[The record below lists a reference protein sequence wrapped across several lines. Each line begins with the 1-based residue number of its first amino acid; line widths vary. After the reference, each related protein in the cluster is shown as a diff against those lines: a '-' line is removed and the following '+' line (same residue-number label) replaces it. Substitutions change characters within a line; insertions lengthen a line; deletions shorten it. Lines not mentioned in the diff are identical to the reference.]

1 VRVDDGHDAGERITY
16 LIASYNLGPYVG
28 RCLASLRQQTNS
40 NWRALI
46 VDDAS
51 TDDSVAVI
59 TPFLEP
65 GIRLLVNERNLG
77 YVGTLRRLIAE
88 ASTDIVAVLD
98 ADDAV
103 TPDATERLLA
113 AYRAN
118 PDSGFVYS
126 RFATYDSGLNTRVRV
141 DGAAIPA
148 GGTALRDGVIG
159 AIRSFR
165 RSVYA
170 RTAGLDESMRFA
182 EDRDLVYKLEEVTR
196 PVFIDAVLY
205 HYRELPTSQSR
216 HPEKR
221 EIGAINT
228 RRARR
233 AAIRRRGIRGPRRLV
248 YATYFWSDYKAYSQ
262 RTPRVLRA
270 IANGIARV
278 AAGLCRA
285 MGQPAETRN
294 RSIASRT
301 P

>member
-1 VRVDDGHDAGERITY
+1 MNETCDAGERITY
-16 LIASYNLGPYVG
+16 LIASHNLGPYVG
-28 RCLASLRQQTNS
+28 RCLASLRQQTHA
-40 NWRALI
+40 NWLALI

-51 TDDSVAVI
+51 TDDSVAAI

-65 GIRLLVNERNLG
+65 RIRLLVNERNIG
-77 YVGTLRRLIAE
+77 YIGTLRRAIAG
-88 ASTDIVAVLD
+88 ATTDIVAVLD

-126 RFATYDSGLNTRVRV
+126 RFATYDSTLSSQERV
-141 DGAAIPA
+141 DGAAIPV
-148 GGTALRDGVIG
+148 GGTALHDGVVG

-165 RSVYA
+165 RSVYT

-216 HPEKR
+216 DREKR
-221 EIGAINT
+221 EVGAINT

-233 AAIRRRGIRGPRRLV
+233 AAIRRRGIGGLRRLV
-248 YATYFWSDYKAYSQ
+248 YETYFWADYVAYS
-262 RTPRVLRA
+262 RRAPRVLRA
-270 IANGIARV
+270 IANGLARV

-285 MGQPAETRN
+285 IGAPGPQRRKTE
-294 RSIASRT
+294 
-301 P
+301 